1 MSLGLWPM
9 LDDADG
15 RWGSTFNAEAYARFV
30 MRVAKLAPPN
40 TTMALDLEPP
50 IHLVRRVLR
59 GDRSALGELVRGS
72 DRASG
77 ILALQHLTREL
88 RDRSLPLIAAV
99 PPIALADGTG
109 TSAWQWLM
117 GTPFDDLE
125 FDALSVMSYT
135 SLLEGYSSGLLPRG
149 AALSLHAHT
158 CARARQVWSERASIS
173 LGVVGEGALGDE
185 RPYRSVSELQEDVAT
200 ARACGVDDLGLF
212 DLSGILRQAQPE
224 AWLDAFVYTEA
235 SPTLPRMRRRARLL
249 ERGIT
254 GASHGIR
261 IYRKMRAN
269 R

>member
-1 MSLGLWPM
+1 MALGLWPM

-15 RWGSTFNAEAYARFV
+15 RWGSTFNAVAYARFV
-30 MRVAKLAPPN
+30 TQVARLAPPT

-59 GDRSALGELVRGS
+59 GDGSALGELVRGS
-72 DRASG
+72 DRERG
-77 ILALQHLTREL
+77 IVTLQRLTREL
-88 RDRSLPLIAAV
+88 REQGLPLIAAV

-117 GTPFDDLE
+117 GTPFDNLE

-149 AALSLHAHT
+149 AALSLHAQT
-158 CARARQVWSERASIS
+158 CARALQVWRTRASIS
-173 LGVVGEGALGDE
+173 LGVVGHGALGDE
-185 RPYRSVSELQEDVAT
+185 RPYRSVSELAEDVAT

-212 DLSGILRQAQPE
+212 DLSGVLRQAQPE

-235 SPTLPRMRRRARLL
+235 SPTLPRSRRRARLL
-249 ERGIT
+249 ERGVA
-254 GASHGIR
+254 GVSHGIR
-261 IYRKMRAN
+261 IYRRMRPK